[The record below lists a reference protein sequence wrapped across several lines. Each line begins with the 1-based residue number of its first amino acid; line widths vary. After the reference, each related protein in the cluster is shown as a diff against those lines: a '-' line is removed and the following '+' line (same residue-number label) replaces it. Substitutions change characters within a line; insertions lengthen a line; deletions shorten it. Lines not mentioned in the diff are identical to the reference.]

1 MSQPDLFGPAN
12 PQAAAPHP
20 DRTAGDVSGTY
31 WNTTHLHGDE
41 LAARKAKA
49 QVQEA
54 AILALFRVHG
64 TLGPW
69 EVWELL
75 DHKHPITS
83 IRRAITNLTGRDLL
97 VKTDTYRDGP
107 EGAREHLWAVA
118 A

>member
-1 MSQPDLFGPAN
+1 MNQPDLFTAGTL
-12 PQAAAPHP
+12 QAAVPQP
-20 DRTAGDVSGTY
+20 DHATGDVSGTY
-31 WNTTHLHGDE
+31 WNTTGYRGDE

-69 EVWELL
+69 QVYELL
-75 DHKHPITS
+75 ERRHPITS
-83 IRRAITNLTGRDLL
+83 VRRAITNLCGRDLL
-97 VKTDTYRDGP
+97 TKTDTYRDGP
-107 EGAREHLWAVA
+107 EGAREHLWRCA

>member
-1 MSQPDLFGPAN
+1 MQPDLFSAN
-12 PQAAAPHP
+12 PQAAASHP
-20 DRTAGDVSGTY
+20 DRSTGDVSGTY
-31 WNTTHLHGDE
+31 WNTTLLQGDE

-69 EVWELL
+69 QVYELL
-75 DHKHPITS
+75 ERKHPITS
-83 IRRAITNLTGRDLL
+83 VRRAITNLAGRDLL
-97 VKTDTYRDGP
+97 TKTNDYRDGP
-107 EGAREHLWAVA
+107 EGAREHLWRA

>member
-1 MSQPDLFGPAN
+1 MSQPDLFAAGTAQAAN
-12 PQAAAPHP
+12 PQLDH
-20 DRTAGDVSGTY
+20 RTGDVSGTSFY
-31 WNTTHLHGDE
+31 NTVSYAGDE

-69 EVWELL
+69 QVWELL
-75 DHKHPITS
+75 ERRHPITS
-83 IRRAITNLTGRDLL
+83 VRRAITNLAGRDLL
-97 VKTDTYRDGP
+97 AKTDSYRDGP
-107 EGAREHLWAVA
+107 EGAREHLWSA